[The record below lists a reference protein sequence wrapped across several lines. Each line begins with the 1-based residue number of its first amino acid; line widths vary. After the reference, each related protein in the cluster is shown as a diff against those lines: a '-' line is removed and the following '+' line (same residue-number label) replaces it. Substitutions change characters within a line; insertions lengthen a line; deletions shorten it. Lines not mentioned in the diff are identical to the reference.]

1 MIKSVLV
8 YVDGSSSSKAAT
20 LAAIKIAREQKAN
33 LVGMAIV
40 HEPGVH
46 AGRSTSISGSSFEY
60 IRDMSQLVDASTR
73 AAGWLA
79 TFESHCRSAGVP
91 VEVLKIVGRP
101 AESLLA
107 EIERHD
113 LTLIGSE
120 ADFQFETAR
129 DIRST
134 REKILRRAS
143 RPVLL
148 VPNGA
153 TGASGPLGPRVLVA
167 YDGGRVAQ
175 RALASFAISGLAQ
188 SREVH
193 IATVGDDGAKV
204 RGALERGFADYL
216 DASAPAR
223 KKAAKQ
229 NSIRTMVMKAA
240 TPLAVRAARQAF
252 DEFVAPAKSTQAP
265 GAPGGPS
272 KPAASKPA
280 ATAKPT
286 PKK

>member
-1 MIKSVLV
+1 MARPMLWRRAMIKSVLV
-8 YVDGSSSSKAAT
+8 YIDGSSSSKAAT

-46 AGRSTSISGSSFEY
+46 AGRSTRISGSSFEY
-60 IRDMSQLVDASTR
+60 IRDKSQLVDASTR

-134 REKILRRAS
+134 REKILRRAIGNKKDRTPWPKS
-143 RPVLL
+143 LGCVRRRPGR
-148 VPNGA
+148 P
-153 TGASGPLGPRVLVA
+153 ASLGELCNKRSCTVA
-167 YDGGRVAQ
+167 RSPHCNSWRRRGKGHGDRDAGGGQ
-175 RALASFAISGLAQ
+175 FARLGNQ
-188 SREVH
+188 
-193 IATVGDDGAKV
+193 GD
-204 RGALERGFADYL
+204 R
-216 DASAPAR
+216 P
-223 KKAAKQ
+223 
-229 NSIRTMVMKAA
+229 
-240 TPLAVRAARQAF
+240 
-252 DEFVAPAKSTQAP
+252 
-265 GAPGGPS
+265 
-272 KPAASKPA
+272 
-280 ATAKPT
+280 
-286 PKK
+286 